1 MKPCDIE
8 FYEGLIKANQK
19 VRVHLKGPKEPREGV
34 IIQESERVIILVA
47 TDGSKNESHQHMIYK
62 AAIME
67 VEEI

>member
-8 FYEGLIKANQK
+8 FYEDLIKANQK

-34 IIQESERVIILVA
+34 IVKESERVIILVV
-47 TDGSKNESHQHMIYK
+47 TDGSNNEPHRHMIYK
-62 AAIME
+62 GTILE